1 MDANQDA
8 SPGAA
13 DGPAPGELLAY
24 ASTTD
29 NLLFGCDAE
38 ARLIWWNPALERL
51 SGQSPARL
59 RALPLTRLVVAD
71 HQARVEAL
79 LGQALASGYAK
90 MELDLVDAEG
100 NPVPYRAEVRAVGD
114 DRQVTVAQDISEC
127 RRVLQALRRS
137 EARFRSAAEAALD
150 AIVMIDARGRVTL
163 WNPTAE
169 RMFGYRRE
177 EMLGRDLHRTLAPT
191 RHQEASREGFEEFR
205 TTGEGPVVGRIVQI
219 EARHKDGH
227 EVPVELSLTAVSQD
241 GEWHALGI
249 LRDISERVR
258 QERALERANRA
269 LRTLSGVNTAIVHA
283 GDEYALLE
291 RVCRVI
297 VQSGG
302 YALAW
307 VGFPQNDADRTI
319 RIAAHAGDDQGYL
332 DQLHVSW
339 GDNEFARG
347 PAGRALREAKP
358 DMIRYVDSSDDFSPW
373 QAAASERGYRSVIGL
388 PLQIPGHP
396 LIGVLLIYANEDD
409 AFDEDEIGLLRE
421 AASDL
426 AYGIRER
433 RLREEHRKASRQLGY
448 LNLHDP
454 VTDLA
459 NRPYFLRALD
469 FAASQAER
477 HGRTSAVIMLDVN
490 GFRLV
495 NDSLG
500 HTAGDAVLREIGR
513 RLTGHLRGSDT
524 VARIGSDGFAVL
536 VTLGEYGPL
545 SRDSA
550 RADAEEVVHKLL
562 GCFDEPFRVGGDD
575 TYLTAGFGISL
586 LPLDE
591 STPPAVLAQADRAM
605 HQVKRSGGSAY
616 QFWRPE
622 LELDRQGALSLG
634 ARLHRASREGG
645 FALYYQPIVKLDTG
659 EMVGAEALIRWP
671 QDDGAMIPPGHFIPL
686 AEELGLIKPI
696 GQWVLESAC
705 ERLIEWQAYAPG
717 LRMCVN
723 LSPVQVADRAATR
736 RLLETIDGL
745 GLPSGALEFEITE
758 GLLIGNLDDLAP
770 LLRELRERRIGLAL
784 DDFGTGYSSLT
795 RLKQL
800 PLDTLKIDKS
810 LVDDMGDNQD
820 EATMIRAVVDMAR
833 GLAMRSL
840 AEGIET
846 RAQWAFLQEAGCG
859 YGQGYHFSRPLPADE
874 FEALLKAEHKPWR
887 ASGE

>member
-1 MDANQDA
+1 MDANQDEP
-8 SPGAA
+8 SGTN
-13 DGPAPGELLAY
+13 DGPVPEELGAY
-24 ASTTD
+24 ACSTD
-29 NLLFGCDAE
+29 NLVFGCDAGS
-38 ARLIWWNPALERL
+38 RLIWWNPALERL
-51 SGQSPARL
+51 SGQSSDRL
-59 RALPLTRLVVAD
+59 RDRPLTRLVLPD
-71 HQARVEAL
+71 QQARAETL
-79 LGQALASGYAK
+79 IEQALASGHAQE
-90 MELDLVDAEG
+90 ELDLVDAEG
-100 NPVPYRAEVRAVGD
+100 GAVPYHVEIRAVGGG
-114 DRQVTVAQDISEC
+114 RLVMVAHDISEC
-127 RRVLQALRRS
+127 RQMLRALRRS

-177 EMLGRDLHRTLAPT
+177 EMLGRDLHRTLAPA
-191 RHQEASREGFEEFR
+191 RHQAAYREGFEGFR
-205 TTGEGPVVGRIVQI
+205 ETGEGPVVGRIVQL
-219 EARHKDGH
+219 EACHKDGH
-227 EVPVELSLTAVSQD
+227 EVPVELSLTAVCQD

-283 GDEYALLE
+283 GDEFALLE

-302 YALAW
+302 YELAW
-307 VGFPQNDADRTI
+307 VGFPQNDTERTI
-319 RIAAHAGDDQGYL
+319 RIAAHAGDDHGYL
-332 DQLHVSW
+332 DQLQVSW
-339 GDNEFARG
+339 GDNEYGRG

-358 DMIRYVDSSDDFSPW
+358 DVIRYVESSADFSPW
-373 QAAASERGYRSVIGL
+373 QAAASERGYRSVCGL
-388 PLQIPGHP
+388 PLQIPAHP
-396 LIGVLLIYANEDD
+396 PIGVLLIYSSEGD
-409 AFDEDEIGLLRE
+409 AFDEEEIDLLRE

-433 RLREEHRKASRQLGY
+433 RLREEHRKASQQLGY

-459 NRPYFLRALD
+459 NRSYFLRALD
-469 FAASQAER
+469 FAATQAEQ

-500 HTAGDAVLREIGR
+500 HTAGDAVLREIGH
-513 RLTGHLRGSDT
+513 RLTRQLRGSDT

-545 SRDSA
+545 PRDAA
-550 RADAEEVVHKLL
+550 RDDAEEVVRKLL

-622 LELDRQGALSLG
+622 LEIDRQGALSLG

-645 FALYYQPIVKLDTG
+645 FVLYYQPIVKLDTG
-659 EMVGAEALIRWP
+659 EVVGAEALIRWP
-671 QDDGAMIPPGHFIPL
+671 QTDGAMISPAHFIPL

-705 ERLIEWQAYAPG
+705 EQLLEWQAHAPDF
-717 LRMCVN
+717 RMCVN
-723 LSPVQVADRAATR
+723 LSPIQVVDRNATR
-736 RLLETIDGL
+736 RLLKTIDAL
-745 GLPSGALEFEITE
+745 DLPSGALEFEITE

-770 LLRELRERRIGLAL
+770 LLRELQERRIGLAL

-810 LVDDMGDNQD
+810 LVDEMGENQD

-846 RAQWAFLQEAGCG
+846 RTQWEFLQRAGCG
-859 YGQGYHFSRPLPADE
+859 YGQGYHFSRPLPAEE
-874 FEALLKAEHKPWR
+874 FEALLRADRLPWHT
-887 ASGE
+887 SGN

>member
-1 MDANQDA
+1 MDANEDA
-8 SPGAA
+8 SPGIN
-13 DGPAPGELLAY
+13 DGPVPEELFAY
-24 ASTTD
+24 ARRTG
-29 NLLFGCDAE
+29 NLVFGCDAE
-38 ARLIWWNPALERL
+38 ALLIWWNPALERL

-59 RALPLTRLVVAD
+59 RDRPFAQLVVPD
-71 HQARVEAL
+71 QQPRVDTLVER
-79 LGQALASGYAK
+79 ALASGHAEE
-90 MELDLVDAEG
+90 ELDLVDAEG
-100 NPVPYRAEVRAVGD
+100 GAVPHRLEVRAVGD
-114 DRQVTVAQDISEC
+114 SRLVAVAHDISEC
-127 RRVLQALRRS
+127 REMLQALRRS

-150 AIVMIDARGRVTL
+150 AIVMIDAHGRVTL

-169 RMFGYRRE
+169 QMFGYRRE
-177 EMLGRDLHRTLAPT
+177 EMLGRDLHRTLAPV
-191 RHQEASREGFEEFR
+191 RHQAAYREGFEGFR
-205 TTGEGPVVGRIVQI
+205 ETGEGPVVGRIVQLQ
-219 EARHKDGH
+219 ARHKDGH

-249 LRDISERVR
+249 LRDISERVQ

-269 LRTLSGVNTAIVHA
+269 LRTLSGVNMAIVHA
-283 GDEYALLE
+283 GDEFALLE

-302 YALAW
+302 YELAW

-319 RIAAHAGDDQGYL
+319 RIAAHAGDDHGYL

-347 PAGRALREAKP
+347 PAGRVLREARP
-358 DMIRYVDSSDDFSPW
+358 DVIRHVEASDDFSPW
-373 QAAASERGYRSVIGL
+373 QTAASERGYRSVIGL

-396 LIGVLLIYANEDD
+396 PTGALLIYSSEED
-409 AFDEDEIGLLRE
+409 AFDEEEIGLLRE
-421 AASDL
+421 AATDL

-433 RLREEHRKASRQLGY
+433 RLREEHRKASQQLGY

-469 FAASQAER
+469 FAATQAER

-513 RLTGHLRGSDT
+513 RLTRQLRGSDT

-545 SRDSA
+545 PRDAA
-550 RADAEEVVHKLL
+550 RDDVEEVVHKLL
-562 GCFDEPFRVGGDD
+562 GCFEEPFRVAGED
-575 TYLTAGFGISL
+575 TLLTASFGISL

-591 STPPAVLAQADRAM
+591 RTPPAVLAQADRAM
-605 HQVKRSGGSAY
+605 HQVKGSGGSAY
-616 QFWRPE
+616 QFWQPE
-622 LELDRQGALSLG
+622 LELDRQGTLSLG

-645 FALYYQPIVKLDTG
+645 FALHYQPIVRLDTG
-659 EMVGAEALIRWP
+659 QLVGAEALIRWP
-671 QDDGAMIPPGHFIPL
+671 QADGAMISPAHFIPL

-696 GQWVLESAC
+696 GQWVLETAC
-705 ERLIEWQAYAPG
+705 ERLLEWQDSVPG
-717 LRMCVN
+717 FRMCVN
-723 LSPVQVADRAATR
+723 LSPIQVADRTATR

-745 GLPSGALEFEITE
+745 ELPAGALEFEITE

-770 LLRELRERRIGLAL
+770 LLRDLQERRIGLAL

-810 LVDDMGDNQD
+810 LVDDMGENQD

-846 RAQWAFLQEAGCG
+846 RAQWAFLHRAGCG

-874 FEALLKAEHKPWR
+874 FEALLKADRPPWSLP
-887 ASGE
+887 AE